1 MKMFMLKATFLA
13 AIMFVSVLFGMQQ
26 ANEGIQRMKGYSDN
40 DFKSALTLSESEEGE
55 LQASVLG
62 NDVSSHDLQ
71 QKKQKL
77 EEMKAYNFFS
87 SLGKSISEVLSGI
100 TEKSIAF
107 ITELLTG
114 E

>member
-1 MKMFMLKATFLA
+1 MFMIKAIFLA

-26 ANEGIQRMKGYSDN
+26 ANEGIHKMKGYSDG
-40 DFKSALTLSESEEGE
+40 DFKSALTISETEGGD

-71 QKKQKL
+71 QKKEKL

-87 SLGKSISEVLSGI
+87 SLGKSISEGLSEL
-100 TEKSIAF
+100 TEKAIAF
-107 ITELLTG
+107 ITELIAG
-114 E
+114 K